1 MCKVWRA
8 LSLFGLA
15 VRLAILGL
23 GLSGLLPCAS
33 ASPARAADLDVL
45 RGSDATTVPPL
56 TVGPATFTRWSGVYV
71 GGSFSYGGSSV
82 DFSQATQ
89 PLLAFVLRDTALEEQ
104 VNPSSIPVLGRDTAN
119 AAGFGGFVG
128 YNFQF
133 QDLIVGI
140 EGTYTHTHLNV
151 VAPQTPIAGTADS
164 PGRVFTVGSNT
175 DSIDI
180 FGSGNMTLTD
190 YGTLRTRAGVVLGNV
205 LPYGFVGFAVG
216 LANYNITT
224 SAIQGQSSETPP
236 FPCVPNGGTCQ
247 FFNFSNSAGQNGAL
261 LYGFSAGAG
270 VDWAVTPNIF
280 LRGEFEFVQF
290 TPIAGINPV
299 IYTARVGGGFK
310 F

>member
-8 LSLFGLA
+8 LSLFGL
-15 VRLAILGL
+15 VCLD
-23 GLSGLLPCAS
+23 LSGLLPCGPA
-33 ASPARAADLDVL
+33 APARAADLDVL
-45 RGSDATTVPPL
+45 RGPDATIVPPL
-56 TVGPATFTRWSGVYV
+56 TVGPATFTRWSGVYA

-89 PLLAFVLRDTALEEQ
+89 PLLAFVLRNTTLE
-104 VNPSSIPVLGRDTAN
+104 VADNPSSIPVLGRDTAN

-128 YNFQF
+128 YNIQY
-133 QDLIVGI
+133 QDLIVGV

-151 VAPQTPIAGTADS
+151 VAPQTPLGGPGS
-164 PGRVFTVGSNT
+164 PGRLFAAGSDT
-175 DSIDI
+175 DNVTI
-180 FGSGNMTLTD
+180 FGSGNLNLTD
-190 YGTLRTRAGVVLGNV
+190 YSTLRARAGVVLGNV

-216 LANYNITT
+216 LANYNVTT
-224 SAIQGQSSETPP
+224 SAVVQQSSESPP
-236 FPCVPNGGTCQ
+236 FPCVDNGSTCET
-247 FFNFSNSAGQNGAL
+247 FTFANSAGQNNAL
-261 LYGFSAGAG
+261 LYGFSAGGG

-299 IYTARVGGGFK
+299 MYSARVGGGFK

>member
-23 GLSGLLPCAS
+23 GLSGLLPCGS
-33 ASPARAADLDVL
+33 TSPARAADLDVL
-45 RGSDATTVPPL
+45 RGSDATTVPAL
-56 TVGPATFTRWSGVYV
+56 TVGPATFTRWSGAYV

-82 DFSQATQ
+82 DFSQATA
-89 PLLAFVLRDTALEEQ
+89 PLLAFSFRGLTLEVQ
-104 VNPSSIPVLGRDTAN
+104 DSPSSITVLGRDTAN
-119 AAGFGGFVG
+119 AAGFGGFAG

-151 VAPQTPIAGTADS
+151 VAPETPLGGPGSPARQFTAGNA
-164 PGRVFTVGSNT
+164 T
-175 DSIDI
+175 DAVSL
-180 FGSGNMTLTD
+180 FGSGNMNLTD
-190 YGTLRTRAGVVLGNV
+190 YSTLRTRAGVVLGNV

-224 SAIQGQSSETPP
+224 SAVVTQSTESPP
-236 FPCVPNGGTCQ
+236 FPCVDNGGTCQ
-247 FFNFSNSAGQNGAL
+247 TFFFANSAGQNNAL

-290 TPIAGINPV
+290 TPIVGINPV